1 MTDFTF
7 PIIIKVFIF
16 DRINILDKNN
26 HFYNIL

>member
-7 PIIIKVFIF
+7 PIIIKFIF